1 MAGTLS
7 ANGGGAVYLHIGH
20 DQVIPVHEVIAI
32 LDAGLLQQSPET
44 RQMFQRMWAVRQV
57 RDLPEEARRALV
69 LTDHQ
74 LIVSPVMPQTLMRRA
89 HRPIAEQT
97 GQTPDDSLE

>member
-1 MAGTLS
+1 M
-7 ANGGGAVYLHIGH
+7 YLHIGH

-69 LTDHQ
+69 LTDDH
-74 LIVSPVMPQTLMRRA
+74 LIASPVMPQTLVRRA
-89 HRPIAEQT
+89 HRPIVEEAEVT
-97 GQTPDDSLE
+97 LDSPE